1 MKKIDAFKILG
12 TITGS
17 TKAEQLDEITIVAN
31 PETLR
36 KIGIFLINAAYEMD
50 VNNFDHMHL
59 QDVFQNF
66 SAKKHVDVIAHVDGE
81 KK

>member
-17 TKAEQLDEITIVAN
+17 AKVEQLDEITIVAN

-36 KIGIFLINAAYEMD
+36 QIGIFLINAAYEMD
-50 VNNFDHMHL
+50 VNEFDHMHL

-66 SAKKHVDVIAHVDGE
+66 STKKHVDIIAHVDSA